1 MSRVG
6 YMPIEIPQGVKVE
19 IDDKGEATV
28 SGPKGELSQRLPR
41 EITIEV
47 GESEIRVS
55 RPNNEREHRALHGL
69 TRSLLANMVLGVTEG
84 FEKRL
89 EIQGVGY
96 RAEETDA
103 GLTLRLGYSHEVNYE
118 APEGVELS
126 AEGDTLI
133 IVRGADKQAV
143 GQVAAEIRGL
153 RPVEPYKGK
162 GIRYLGEH
170 VRIKPGKAAKVGADL
185 GG

>member
-6 YMPIEIPQGVKVE
+6 HTPIEVPQGVKVE
-19 IDDKGEATV
+19 IDDTGQVTV
-28 SGPKGELSQRLPR
+28 TGPGGELSQRFSR
-41 EITIEV
+41 QMTIEV
-47 GESEIRVS
+47 GEGEITVA
-55 RPNNEREHRALHGL
+55 RPSDEREHRALHGL
-69 TRSLLANMVLGVTEG
+69 TRSLLANMVVGVTEG

-96 RAEETDA
+96 RAEETGA
-103 GLTLRLGYSHEVNYE
+103 GLTLRLGYSHDVNYE

-126 AEGDTLI
+126 VEDDTLI

-143 GQVAAEIRGL
+143 GQVAAEIRAL

-185 GG
+185 G

>member
-6 YMPIEIPQGVKVE
+6 HMPIEVPQGVKVE
-19 IDDKGEATV
+19 IDDKGQVTV
-28 SGPKGELSQRLPR
+28 TGPGGELSQRFPR
-41 EITIEV
+41 QMSIEV
-47 GESEIRVS
+47 GEGEITVA
-55 RPNNEREHRALHGL
+55 RPSDEREHRALHGL
-69 TRSLLANMVLGVTEG
+69 TRSLLANMVVGVTEG

-96 RAEETDA
+96 RAEETGA
-103 GLTLRLGYSHEVNYE
+103 GLTLRLGYSHDVNYE
-118 APEGVELS
+118 APEGIEFSVED
-126 AEGDTLI
+126 DTLI
-133 IVRGADKQAV
+133 IVRGADKQVV
-143 GQVAAEIRGL
+143 GQVAAEIRAL

-185 GG
+185 G